1 MTYEE
6 AMKCRQAAQLY
17 RRVKQENEQLRNE
30 LDEIRHERDE
40 IRRVY
45 IQMNAEDAE
54 VMAIVNARHPNPQL
68 TVVSTPSKMP
78 FDFDTAEIEP
88 VDVEYEQIS
97 EPIPEKLMYL
107 ARFYLFVILE
117 CAVWVAHHFGWID
130 LVATLAISVFV
141 FLIANFFRLI

>member
-17 RRVKQENEQLRNE
+17 RQVKQENERLRQE
-30 LDEIRHERDE
+30 LEEKNRIDLR
-40 IRRVY
+40 
-45 IQMNAEDAE
+45 MNAADAE
-54 VMAIVNARHPNPQL
+54 VMAIVNARHPQPQL
-68 TVVSTPSKMP
+68 AVVSTPSKLP

-107 ARFYLFVILE
+107 ARFYLFVIIE

-141 FLIANFFRLI
+141 FLLENFFRLI